1 MFSLS
6 MISTNVCFRTHA
18 KDDILGLNLRLFVQM
33 QQTVQSL
40 FQMQIEITNTNVSRA
55 IYFHGYLLE
64 QTMKIFDITPLQT
77 SGSVLNQQI
86 GTDLQRILIRQIL
99 LLPKIIIT
107 KEDLYASNGINN
119 LLLSF
124 CTTV

>member
-1 MFSLS
+1 MSFVC

-18 KDDILGLNLRLFVQM
+18 KDDMIGLNLRLFVQL
-33 QQTVQSL
+33 QQTAQSL
-40 FQMQIEITNTNVSRA
+40 FQMEIEITNTNVCRA

-77 SGSVLNQQI
+77 SESIFNQSI
-86 GTDLQRILIRQIL
+86 GTDFQKTLIRQIL

-107 KEDLYASNGINN
+107 KEDLYASNGMNN

-124 CTTV
+124 CNTL